1 MNTPMQEFITIL
13 YRRPTDAA
21 VPVRV
26 VSFFD
31 SLLSGHK
38 RFSHEIGYITAHART
53 MQSDHTFRTTK
64 IVIIT

>member
-31 SLLSGHK
+31 SLLGGHK
-38 RFSHEIGYITAHART
+38 KFSHEITNNCT
-53 MQSDHTFRTTK
+53 CK
-64 IVIIT
+64 NNVE